1 MKPVSIVLLA
11 GAILGLSATVALAKR
26 GSIGIYAIVDT
37 VELQPNDEAP
47 ERILMRGV
55 FVVPVPLS
63 SGKYLPPQRG
73 YLYFALP
80 REAESVAVQEWRQL
94 KDHIGTGR
102 GFGFA
107 PYWEKSSYP
116 GSFESL
122 RVQVLSTADGV
133 VPREYPQPRGIVATG
148 DKNDPDFDA
157 IVGQLNKAA
166 LDSDSSTH

>member
-26 GSIGIYAIVDT
+26 GTIGIYAIVDT
-37 VELQPNDEAP
+37 IELQPTDEAP

-63 SGKYLPPQRG
+63 SGEYLPPQRG
-73 YLYFALP
+73 YLYFTLP
-80 REAESVAVQEWRQL
+80 PEAASMAAQECQQL
-94 KDHIGTGR
+94 KGYAGTGR

-107 PYWEKSSYP
+107 PYWEKSRHA

-122 RVQVLSTADGV
+122 RVQVHSAEVAAPDV
-133 VPREYPQPRGIVATG
+133 YPQPRGIVATG
-148 DKNDPDFDA
+148 DRNDPDFDA
-157 IVGQLNKAA
+157 IVGQLSEAA
-166 LDSDSSTH
+166 LDSDGSTH